1 MLLSFLYF
9 SLVMFIPF
17 FVYQTVGIGLASV
30 TLLITIV
37 CSVILFDVVKDKLGH
52 YLARYTMLKKVLS
65 QNRSKELFKS
75 KQFKKMIIER
85 YKNST
90 DKILKLH
97 PVISFV
103 HCATVGIACIFFF
116 FVLAFNTLTIAE
128 CIKYCF
134 IMLVALEVFHLI
146 AAIIGNEYSIWEVIL
161 LSIFRMSVLTGIA
174 IAAASVI
181 MLTIAIIKFTIPAIH
196 TGGLTSIITTT
207 AGITLIILFIKEL
220 CNKTYKLF

>member
-1 MLLSFLYF
+1 MLLSFLFF

-17 FVYQTVGIGLASV
+17 LVYQTAGIGFASV
-30 TLLITIV
+30 TVLITIV

-52 YLARYTMLKKVLS
+52 YLAWKTILKKVQS
-65 QNRSKELFKS
+65 QNYSEELFKS
-75 KQFKKMIIER
+75 KQFKKMVSER

-103 HCATVGIACIFFF
+103 HCATVGIACLFFC

-128 CIKYCF
+128 CIKYCI
-134 IMLVALEVFHLI
+134 IMLAALEVFHLI
-146 AAIIGNEYSIWEVIL
+146 AATIGNEYSIWEVIL
-161 LSIFRMSVLTGIA
+161 LSIFRMSVLTGLA
-174 IAAASVI
+174 VASASVI
-181 MLTIAIIKFTIPAIH
+181 MLAIAIIKFTIPAIQ
-196 TGGLTSIITTT
+196 TGGLTSIITPIV
-207 AGITLIILFIKEL
+207 GITLLILFVKEL